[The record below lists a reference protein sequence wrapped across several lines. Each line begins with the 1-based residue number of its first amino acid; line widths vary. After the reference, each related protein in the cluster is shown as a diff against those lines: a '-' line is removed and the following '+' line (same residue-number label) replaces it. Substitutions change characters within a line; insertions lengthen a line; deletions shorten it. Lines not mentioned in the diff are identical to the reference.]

1 MKRLVLTGV
10 FLSLVITL
18 GVAQALTVEYAD
30 GTVQVQTTK
39 GWKDLSVGSSV
50 AADAKVRIS
59 DSGSVEFSRGAQR
72 FSLLKDGVYAL
83 ADVLKSSG
91 RAGEAGVGVTLTR
104 KLRNVAAGG
113 QQSSTAVGGVRGA
126 AQGDNSQNLTWMGDE
141 EDDPSS
147 KARALLDKDRFKE
160 AEKEIVQALDKTQDE
175 QRKQDLSYLLA
186 AAYYGQGESAR
197 AYRALVLLKDDPGST
212 YHPDSVILKAQ
223 ILLDNRAYAD
233 SLKVL
238 KDFIAQKPDNSY
250 AQVGYLLSAQCYK
263 GLGDDKSAKAA
274 LDAGYALDPGSDTA
288 KQIAKMQGKEL

>member
-1 MKRLVLTGV
+1 MMKRLMLTGI

-18 GVAQALTVEYAD
+18 GVAQALTVEYTD

-50 AADAKVRIS
+50 AADARVRIS
-59 DSGSVEFSRGAQR
+59 DSGSAEFSRGTQR

-91 RAGEAGVGVTLTR
+91 KAGETGVGVTLAR
-104 KLRNVAAGG
+104 KLHNVATGG
-113 QQSSTAVGGVRGA
+113 QQSSTTVGGVRGA

-141 EDDPSS
+141 EDDSSS
-147 KARALLDKDRFKE
+147 KARALLDKDRYKE
-160 AEKEIVQALDKTQDE
+160 AVKEITQALGKTQDE
-175 QRKQDLSYLLA
+175 QKKQDLNYLLA
-186 AAYYGQGESAR
+186 TAYYGQGESAR
-197 AYRALVLLKDDPGST
+197 AYHTLALLKDDSGST
-212 YHPDSVILKAQ
+212 YYPDSMILKAQ

-263 GLGDDKSAKAA
+263 GLGDGKSARDA
-274 LDAGYALDPGSDTA
+274 LDTGYAIDPSSDTA
-288 KQIAKMQGKEL
+288 KQIAKMQGK